1 MSAPQTEHADEAA
14 AVHHA
19 FDSPEEVAH
28 AKAHAVENIV
38 WFAGF
43 FSLVLLAVA
52 FYEFFGATNY
62 VAILILAALR
72 SLLIAAFMFYL
83 FRSFSFIF
91 RTFLFSLVF
100 LIGMIF
106 LSWWDSTL
114 PHVGDPIRDYKNPHA
129 IPPDMINR

>member
-1 MSAPQTEHADEAA
+1 MSADHTDHVPDE

-28 AKAHAVENIV
+28 AKLHAKENIL
-38 WFAGF
+38 WFIGF

-52 FYEFFGATNY
+52 TYEFCGTTNLT
-62 VAILILAALR
+62 LIFVLAAAR
-72 SLLIAAFMFYL
+72 SLLIASFMFYL
-83 FRSFSFIF
+83 FRTFSFIF

-100 LIGMIF
+100 LIGMVF

-114 PHVGDPIRDYKNPHA
+114 PHIGDPIQDLKNPNA
-129 IPPDMINR
+129 IAPNMGNP